1 MVSLSGKW
9 NVLKKGD
16 ALSQKFMGSVKPEA
30 PLKNR
35 LDTAQKKLQ
44 LQITRLSEID
54 NKLKTK
60 HDAIFEKIVDSK
72 KSNNETYAKVYANE
86 LAEIRKMKNMVSNAK
101 LSMEQVQLRLN
112 TVSELGDVVVTLS
125 PCMSL
130 IKGLSTS
137 LGEIMPGAQASMQDL
152 SNMLGDIVSGSSVT
166 HDGSIGI
173 TETTSTDAL
182 SILKEAESIVEG
194 NIRSSMPEP
203 PVTTI
208 DTILAEKENPI

>member
-9 NVLKKGD
+9 NVLKNGD
-16 ALSQKFMGSVKPEA
+16 ALSQKFMGKVKPEA

-44 LQITRLSEID
+44 LQITRLADID

-60 HDAIFEKIVDSK
+60 QDTIFAKIVDAK
-72 KSNNETYAKVYANE
+72 KSNNETYAKVFANE
-86 LAEIRKMKNMVSNAK
+86 LAEIRKMKNMVSGAK

-112 TVSELGDVVVTLS
+112 KVSELGDVVVTFS

-137 LGEIMPGAQASMQDL
+137 LGDMMPSLATSMQDL
-152 SNMLGDIVSGSSVT
+152 NTMLGDIVTGSSVT
-166 HDGSIGI
+166 HDGSIAI
-173 TETTSTDAL
+173 TETSNSDAL
-182 SILKEAESIVEG
+182 SILEEAQAVVEG
-194 NIRSSMPEP
+194 NIRSNMPEP